1 MNNQNMA
8 VAKKEQT
15 LNDLT
20 KEISNI
26 LSSSINIAQET
37 EEFLFGLGPKNVE
50 TPKEEP
56 HNFSEYLEVVYHKV
70 NILNSLLSSISQ
82 RLY

>member
-37 EEFLFGLGPKNVE
+37 EEFLFGLGPAVKEEN
-50 TPKEEP
+50 EEP
-56 HNFSEYLEVVYHKV
+56 HDFKGYLEVLYHKAGV
-70 NILNSLLSSISQ
+70 LNSLLSSISQ